1 MLIKKNRVPLL
12 SMLTVGLLPSRLKT
26 TYYRLR
32 GYRIGRR
39 VRIGP
44 LAVIIG
50 TSVEIGDETTIGFA
64 TILRGRSIRVGRN
77 VRIGSMVF
85 FDVRAFEIGDDAK
98 INEQVYAGGPML
110 PESFLKLGKR
120 TIVMQFS
127 FLNPTKPLL
136 VGDDTG
142 IGGHCLLFT
151 HGSWQPQTDGYPVTF
166 APITL
171 GRNVWLPWRVFI
183 MPGVHVGDGTTI
195 GANSLVTK
203 DLPEHCLAAGSPAKV
218 LRGPEGYPQA
228 PDLPAQDRM
237 LRAIFEEFRGYLV
250 DEGFEV
256 TQETGERGFHWRI
269 EKRSRMRGTL
279 EYWNG
284 QPGRLADARPG
295 TAILL
300 LGGVDDRPARDAV
313 AQGAMVVDLTGKRRW
328 GSTEAGEEAVLFL
341 SRYGLRFNREP

>member
-12 SMLTVGLLPSRLKT
+12 SMLTVGLLPSNLKVA
-26 TYYRLR
+26 YYRLR

-44 LAVIIG
+44 LAVVIAK
-50 TSVEIGDETTIGFA
+50 SAEIGDETTIGFA
-64 TILRGRSIRVGRN
+64 TILRGRSIRLGRN

-127 FLNPTKPLL
+127 FLNPTKPLV

-151 HGSWQPQTDGYPVTF
+151 HGSWQPQTDGYPVAF

-183 MPGVHVGDGTTI
+183 MPGVSVGDGTTI

-203 DLPEHCLAAGSPAKV
+203 DLPAHCLAAGSPAKV
-218 LRGPEGYPQA
+218 LRGPEGYPA
-228 PDLPAQDRM
+228 EPDLATKDRM
-237 LRAIFEEFRGYLV
+237 LRAMFEEFRGYLV

-256 TQETGERGFHWRI
+256 ESQPGDRGFVWQIRK
-269 EKRSRMRGTL
+269 ENRPRGSL
-279 EYWNG
+279 EYWSG
-284 QPGRLADARPG
+284 QPERLAQVKAG
-295 TAILL
+295 TVILML
-300 LGGVDDRPARDAV
+300 DRVDDAPAREA
-313 AQGAMVVDLTGKRRW
+313 ARR
-328 GSTEAGEEAVLFL
+328 
-341 SRYGLRFNREP
+341 